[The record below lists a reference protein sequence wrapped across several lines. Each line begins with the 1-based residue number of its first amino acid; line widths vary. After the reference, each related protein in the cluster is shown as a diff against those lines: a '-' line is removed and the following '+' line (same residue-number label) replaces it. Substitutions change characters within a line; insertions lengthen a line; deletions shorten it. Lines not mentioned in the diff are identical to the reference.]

1 MFPSYPSRQA
11 AQAQHHSAVSPRR
24 AGQLRRNVE
33 CDVRRNPSRSSARGS
48 PSEKVELKAIML
60 RKQAFG
66 DNAPRVDVRA
76 GIRR

>member
-1 MFPSYPSRQA
+1 MRRQTKPFT
-11 AQAQHHSAVSPRR
+11 V
-24 AGQLRRNVE
+24 
-33 CDVRRNPSRSSARGS
+33 VRKGS